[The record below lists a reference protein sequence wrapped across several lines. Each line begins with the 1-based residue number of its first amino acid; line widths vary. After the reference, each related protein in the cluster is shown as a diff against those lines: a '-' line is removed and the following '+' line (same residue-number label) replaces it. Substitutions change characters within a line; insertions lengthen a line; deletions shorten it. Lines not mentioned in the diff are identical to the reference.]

1 MLKTETFDPTK
12 TPRNIADIF
21 MDCIDHYD
29 MNATSFAN
37 RCGFRTNEKVH
48 HITHSRNKPSYET
61 LQAVV
66 GGFPELNMDRFIR
79 GTGPILMKDVCLEN
93 LQLTAVAPNS
103 INAFGGNDSNCKEM
117 IEMKDKLIDSL
128 EKQVAF
134 LQKMLE
140 K

>member
-12 TPRNIADIF
+12 TPRSIADIF

-29 MNATSFAN
+29 MNATTFAN
-37 RCGFRTNEKVH
+37 RCGFRSNEKVH
-48 HITHSRNKPSYET
+48 HITHSRNKPSFET

-93 LQLTAVAPNS
+93 LKLTAVAPNS
-103 INAFGGNDSNCKEM
+103 MIASNAEDSYYKEV
-117 IEMKDKLIDSL
+117 IEVKDRLIDSL
-128 EKQVAF
+128 EKQVTF